1 MKTTIALDPELE
13 YELQELYILSNHWI
27 SDIQFAED
35 EIRFLKNIL
44 HKYLVPALKND
55 QLIEME
61 NFNKTLA
68 RLNVDI
74 PILKNK
80 ILDLLKL
87 IGPYLIDE
95 TNTEI
100 SLGLIE
106 KYTGLETEIKALF
119 ENVKRVKKLLFSFIE
134 EIMKSECTVFID
146 HL

>member
-1 MKTTIALDPELE
+1 MKTTVALDPELE
-13 YELQELYILSNHWI
+13 CELQELYMLSNHWI
-27 SDIQFAED
+27 SDIQFVEH

-61 NFNKTLA
+61 TFNKTLT
-68 RLNVDI
+68 RLNADI
-74 PILKNK
+74 PVLKNK
-80 ILDLLKL
+80 ILDLLKF

-100 SLGLIE
+100 NLSLLE
-106 KYTGLETEIKALF
+106 KFTALETEIKALF
-119 ENVKRVKKLLFSFIE
+119 ENVKQVKRLLFSFIE